1 MSGRK
6 KAGSWQEGVART
18 FSRLFSK
25 NHSQDKEESDKEES
39 DSTAKS
45 ASSKETNQEI
55 KQEAETEP
63 AGEATDRQED
73 ENTLKSE
80 VNTYQPSEDPI
91 VIPDNNGENNSS
103 VEVQGEFAA
112 SEEIHEDCL
121 PRVPPEI
128 KPPDHDRQPKD
139 NFLLF
144 LGNLFNFTPKTLS
157 TEVKQA
163 PTKKENS
170 ETENEQKD
178 QSSLCEGGPLIQK
191 QPDVS
196 SLTVST
202 SKEEADSTT
211 EDTETKH
218 FTPASP
224 ALPGMES
231 NKESTKA
238 PEQLHRGKDAP
249 AVTYATYR
257 GSRQIRKL
265 LKRRASVDSTIPE
278 KDLIENQNTFI
289 VTECGEIEN
298 IVNITG
304 KNEAH
309 LPNGI
314 AVGQDTTLAQ
324 YHVPNRAVKSK
335 ALIKNISLSIVNE
348 MSNSLPNLSLEANS
362 IAYCN
367 EETDKE
373 HSIQT
378 PVSTSLDACNKLLSS
393 EITLLNNCFVDKDD
407 TTSSTIPGVVN
418 SNETEPTSNAT
429 NNIETSNVPF
439 QPMPECLTLEHCTVS
454 SYHISDKVNE
464 EINLEECKVSLSS
477 AANDNMET
485 NVPLQPKSECLAH
498 EHSTGGT
505 HHIHDKV
512 DNEIH
517 LKESKVNNNFTCT
530 SKIENSHLS
539 DLVTISE
546 EMNGDNHKPPP
557 CIVVDSDASPA
568 APESE
573 DFNKTSTLHLIWPTE
588 PTCMTDVEVPA
599 AEVGSFSEGKVEPI
613 SMAHIYSPTKEPDN
627 ILLATIKV
635 PTATKINLHN
645 AGDMVC
651 PSAFTDGDDKE
662 KNDMNNRLCDGNRVS
677 NQAKPQFEDGMNN
690 MSSVRTDECGFENAV
705 CPAVASDDTS
715 VASGVHLTNV
725 LSDDALTDASCVTL
739 VSSSANINEF
749 NPDILHSDGGIQGMS
764 DLKSG
769 KGNVAY
775 TSTVLLPKNMTFQ
788 SILPASS
795 TFDSNLPSTAES
807 YIALTKSIVAEKNT
821 LSVSIE
827 NGTSVNQLHAASTS
841 GDDKLDKLEPP
852 SVYDNGSRCLPS
864 FLTSNSSVIRMSSS
878 DTTGNTDSDAVTF
891 PLTSPPEDCKFA
903 NEDMEGYK
911 MNNSLEEQVAVAL
924 ESEYIDGNIVV
935 AKISVKS
942 VNVDEVKMSPCIF
955 QSEVVKLSTHSSKAF
970 EPEYVLLPN
979 LSPPVSPVEPA
990 DMVNNINSIP
1000 AIEKFDIPSPA
1011 FATIHDQANTFPSS
1025 IDGKNENM
1033 LIISSPCIYS
1043 KDVTVESV
1051 MAKTNCIGDSVESFN
1066 TTNEDIVIDNIHAND
1081 TIREYF
1087 CDIFPS
1093 VLKHENTVQ
1102 SSATHTVVENRK
1114 VTANNVLSNKDLL
1127 RPVEASVIDVVRDL
1141 INTDSIA
1148 FAEGL
1153 LSLEMGDGTLMN
1165 PCPPPQESIDVCVP
1179 IVFSDASQSKNNVE
1193 TEVLPSAAISKPIS
1207 NNSQE
1212 NVVNLI
1218 RKGEGMLGDKGVPS
1232 LLKSKGIE
1240 SKKDADV
1247 AISDPIMSNKIYEHN
1262 SVKEN
1267 EEIKTVTFADFECKP
1282 QYLNQML
1289 LKKADK
1295 IAFDVLHLSLKEIKS
1310 TQKTTTPVF
1319 ENPLRTAVP
1328 DFAHGKKE
1336 RESAMSDPVESF
1348 HGDDAKNVLIISGSE
1363 SNVKNSF
1370 NRACNDT
1377 SLKPET
1383 FYTENLLAQKAEQI
1397 IKDVMYIVK
1406 QQLSSG
1412 QLQKCLDKN
1421 HNETIVKTANPVFTE
1436 NITALDETT
1445 IPVIE
1450 PLWSNICTSVPVNYP
1465 LKETKFVVGSFPTI
1479 ENGVSVDT
1487 EEVAIF
1493 LETLQN
1499 DVATSEEENGL
1510 FSFDDSTTEDS
1521 DFAEMF
1527 VDTVNVKLIKEEMKE
1542 DKWNQKT
1549 ISIEGCAAELALQ
1562 TLNEN
1567 ERTCME
1573 NVDNYDSSILFT
1585 IPENISKN
1593 NLFSK
1598 DKKDRPQNTETE
1610 RQLNNVRNVLQH
1622 EAYTQKNSL
1631 AGDGSEEKNEFNLE
1645 GNNICLPLYPLL
1657 VPPDQNV
1664 EFHEENED
1672 ATPYYFE
1679 GSNLINVTNNDS
1691 ELDSFEMVQA
1701 KPFRVFPFA
1710 LSPIYEDDSSQEDVV
1725 SSDNSPGC
1733 CNKRSPKES
1742 SSILS
1747 LLQSVSERLKHDNSV
1762 DDEEEESV
1770 NENLPATQNEDY
1782 TGHLSKAHTEHD
1794 KNISSSQEMSWSSL
1808 EDSTSFLPKSEHLLT
1823 EASEDSRNLL
1833 SETDKGSMLKSA
1845 SRSVYY
1851 QYLQNAKDY
1860 SSGKGPRLGSI
1871 LHEILMPKPIHLQVD
1886 DSLKAELPLVNPVGI
1901 ETLKYNPRP
1910 GKMVVHDMLC
1920 SGNKI
1925 EICSDVHDA
1934 TNWAF
1939 PSEAWIRVVRG
1950 CWVLHEKP
1958 SFQGRTHVLE
1968 EGETILNNPWDLNN
1982 LELSSK
1988 IVTIGSIQRLVK
2000 DGAIPELEM
2009 FPKCTATT
2017 LPSCLHSEIANV
2029 QEHTAD
2035 IPTSIIVK
2043 SGAWLAYSEP
2053 HYKGTMAILEPGP
2066 SPIPAD
2072 FQSLRPLKMGGLK
2085 VQLPLDPTI
2094 IVYEKSH
2101 FSGWCKM
2108 LTEHVNSVTTWFSK
2122 ECNFKGIGS
2131 IRVCGGVWVA
2141 YDHERYKG
2149 HQHLLEE
2156 GEYADW
2162 HAWGGVSDAV
2172 LSFRY
2177 LQADFLEAAVTLYES
2192 DAEDGKLIDIQN
2204 QEISDL
2210 EQVGFCSETRSI
2222 HVQRGVWV
2230 AYQQKHF
2237 CGQQYVLEKGK
2248 YKCFSDWGGNNNTIL
2263 SIRPVMLEPIGRDKH
2278 QHLIKSYSGEH
2289 FHGHCTE
2296 YTSEASDFKPEVPCS
2311 FRVLQGCWLLGYQ
2324 GDAAEEQC
2332 VLEEGHYPD
2341 LASCGCPS
2349 AHITCLK
2356 PIDYVFA
2363 EPLISLFS
2371 LDSCEG
2377 RELYFEE
2384 AVNSVLSKDLHF
2396 YTQSVRVRSG
2406 LWIAYEGANFLG
2418 KQMLLETGEI
2428 LNWSEFSRWKA
2439 IGSLRPMKQPAVY
2452 VRIKN
2457 RAQDKYL
2464 TVTGKLS
2471 DVRATTVCIAHYNGK
2486 NSQIWY
2492 FCRGLFKSKINHA
2505 CLDVI
2510 GGRDVPGS
2518 KVALWTEHGK
2528 SRQKWRLNKD
2538 GTITSY
2544 ISNELVLDVKGG
2556 NYYDKNSI
2564 IVNYPVAN
2572 QPTQRWEMEIL

>member
-18 FSRLFSK
+18 FSRLFSR
-25 NHSQDKEESDKEES
+25 NHSQDKEEEGDKEES

-45 ASSKETNQEI
+45 ASSRETNQEI

-63 AGEATDRQED
+63 ACEATDRQEEED
-73 ENTLKSE
+73 NSLKSE
-80 VNTYQPSEDPI
+80 VNTYQHSEDPI
-91 VIPDNNGENNSS
+91 VITDNKGENNSC

-112 SEEIHEDCL
+112 SEETHADYL
-121 PRVPPEI
+121 PRLPPEI
-128 KPPDHDRQPKD
+128 KPPDHDSQPKD
-139 NFLLF
+139 NFLQF

-178 QSSLCEGGPLIQK
+178 QSSLCEAGPLIQK

-196 SLTVST
+196 SLAVST
-202 SKEEADSTT
+202 SKEEADSNT
-211 EDTETKH
+211 EDTKRKH

-224 ALPGMES
+224 ALTGMES
-231 NKESTKA
+231 NKETTKA
-238 PEQLHRGKDAP
+238 PEQLQGGKDAP

-278 KDLIENQNTFI
+278 KVDPIEIQSTFI

-298 IVNITG
+298 TVNITG
-304 KNEAH
+304 KNAAH
-309 LPNGI
+309 LLNGI
-314 AVGQDTTLAQ
+314 AVGRDMSLAQ
-324 YHVPNRAVKSK
+324 YHVPNTAVKSK
-335 ALIKNISLSIVNE
+335 ALVKNISLSIVNE
-348 MSNSLPNLSLEANS
+348 KSNSLPNLSQQANS
-362 IAYCN
+362 IANCD

-373 HSIQT
+373 PYIQT
-378 PVSTSLDACNKLLSS
+378 PVSTSLDACNKRFSP
-393 EITLLNNCFVDKDD
+393 EITLLTNCILDKDD
-407 TTSSTIPGVVN
+407 KETSSNIPGVVN
-418 SNETEPTSNAT
+418 SN
-429 NNIETSNVPF
+429 V
-439 QPMPECLTLEHCTVS
+439 L
-454 SYHISDKVNE
+454 
-464 EINLEECKVSLSS
+464 
-477 AANDNMET
+477 
-485 NVPLQPKSECLAH
+485 LQPKSECLAL
-498 EHSTGGT
+498 EHSTVCT
-505 HHIHDKV
+505 HHIYDKV
-512 DNEIH
+512 DDEINLEELEFSSTSKNTIDKPDNILNAEKKLAIEPYQLSNIEE
-517 LKESKVNNNFTCT
+517 LKEMSSSLLQVYDLPSELNSSAMSVQESKVNNNFTYT

-539 DLVTISE
+539 DLVTTSE
-546 EMNGDNHKPPP
+546 ERNGDNHKPPP
-557 CIVVDSDASPA
+557 CIVVDCDASLAVPG
-568 APESE
+568 SG
-573 DFNKTSTLHLIWPTE
+573 DFNKTNTLHLIRPTE

-599 AEVGSFSEGKVEPI
+599 AEVGSFSEGKVVPI
-613 SMAHIYSPTKEPDN
+613 SMAPIYSPTKEPDN
-627 ILLATIKV
+627 ILQATITV

-645 AGDMVC
+645 ARDMVC
-651 PSAFTDGDDKE
+651 PSAFAEGDEIE
-662 KNDMNNRLCDGNRVS
+662 KHHMNNRLCNGSTVS
-677 NQAKPQFEDGMNN
+677 NQAKLQFEDVMNN
-690 MSSVRTDECGFENAV
+690 MSSVRMDECGFENAV
-705 CPAVASDDTS
+705 CPAVASHDKS
-715 VASGVHLTNV
+715 AASGVHLTNV
-725 LSDDALTDASCVTL
+725 FSDDALTDASCVTQ
-739 VSSSANINEF
+739 VSSSTNINEF
-749 NPDILHSDGGIQGMS
+749 NPDTLHSDGEIQGMY

-769 KGNVAY
+769 KRNVAN
-775 TSTVLLPKNMTFQ
+775 TSTVLAPRSVTFQ
-788 SILPASS
+788 SILPAST
-795 TFDSNLPSTAES
+795 TFNSNMPSTAES
-807 YIALTKSIVAEKNT
+807 YIPLTKSIVAETTT
-821 LSVSIE
+821 LCVAIE
-827 NGTSVNQLHAASTS
+827 NGTSVNQLRAASTS
-841 GDDKLDKLEPP
+841 GDNRLEKLEPP
-852 SVYDNGSRCLPS
+852 SIYDNGSSCLPS
-864 FLTSNSSVIRMSSS
+864 FLPSNNSLIRMSSS
-878 DTTGNTDSDAVTF
+878 DTTGNTDSDAITS
-891 PLTSPPEDCKFA
+891 PLTIPPEDCKFA

-911 MNNSLEEQVAVAL
+911 MNNSLEEQVAMGL
-924 ESEYIDGNIVV
+924 ESQDIDEDIVV

-942 VNVDEVKMSPCIF
+942 VNVNEVKISPCVF
-955 QSEVVKLSTHSSKAF
+955 QSEIVKLSTHSSKAI
-970 EPEYVLLPN
+970 EPEYVLLPS
-979 LSPPVSPVEPA
+979 LSPPLSPVEPA
-990 DMVNNINSIP
+990 DTVNNINSIP
-1000 AIEKFDIPSPA
+1000 AFEKFDIPSPA
-1011 FATIHDQANTFPSS
+1011 VATIHDQANTFPSS
-1025 IDGKNENM
+1025 VDGKNESM
-1033 LIISSPCIYS
+1033 LIGSSPCIHS
-1043 KDVTVESV
+1043 KDVTVDSV
-1051 MAKTNCIGDSVESFN
+1051 MAKTNCIRDSVESFF
-1066 TTNEDIVIDNIHAND
+1066 TTNEDIVIDNIHSSD
-1081 TIREYF
+1081 TKREYF
-1087 CDIFPS
+1087 CDLFPS
-1093 VLKHENTVQ
+1093 VLKHENTVEN
-1102 SSATHTVVENRK
+1102 SATHTVVENRK
-1114 VTANNVLSNKDLL
+1114 VNANNVLLTKDLL
-1127 RPVEASVIDVVRDL
+1127 RTVEASEIDFVRDL
-1141 INTDSIA
+1141 TNTDSIA
-1148 FAEGL
+1148 FAEDL
-1153 LSLEMGDGTLMN
+1153 LSPEMGDGRLMN

-1193 TEVLPSAAISKPIS
+1193 TEVLTSAAISKPIS
-1207 NNSQE
+1207 NSIQE

-1218 RKGEGMLGDKGVPS
+1218 RKGEGMRGDKGLPS
-1232 LLKSKGIE
+1232 LLNSEGIE
-1240 SKKDADV
+1240 SKKDSGIAV
-1247 AISDPIMSNKIYEHN
+1247 SDTIVSNKFSEHN
-1262 SVKEN
+1262 SVKEC
-1267 EEIKTVTFADFECKP
+1267 EEIKTVTFADLECKP
-1282 QYLNQML
+1282 QDLNQML

-1295 IAFDVLHLSLKEIKS
+1295 MASDVLHVSLKEIKS
-1310 TQKTTTPVF
+1310 TQKITTPVC
-1319 ENPLRTAVP
+1319 ENHLRTAVP
-1328 DFAHGKKE
+1328 DVTHGKKE
-1336 RESAMSDPVESF
+1336 SAITAPVENF

-1363 SNVKNSF
+1363 SNVNHCV

-1383 FYTENLLAQKAEQI
+1383 FYTENLEKKAEQI
-1397 IKDVMYIVK
+1397 IKDVMSIVM

-1421 HNETIVKTANPVFTE
+1421 HNETIVKTANPVFTD
-1436 NITALDETT
+1436 NITAVDETA
-1445 IPVIE
+1445 IAVIE

-1465 LKETKFVVGSFPTI
+1465 LKETEFVVGPFPTI

-1487 EEVAIF
+1487 EEVVIF

-1510 FSFDDSTTEDS
+1510 FSFDDSTSVDS

-1527 VDTVNVKLIKEEMKE
+1527 VDTVNVNLIKEEMKE
-1542 DKWNQKT
+1542 DKWNQKI
-1549 ISIEGCAAELALQ
+1549 ISIEGCTAKLALQ
-1562 TLNEN
+1562 TLNQN

-1573 NVDNYDSSILFT
+1573 NVDNYDSSKLFT
-1585 IPENISKN
+1585 EQIPENISKN
-1593 NLFSK
+1593 NLFSR
-1598 DKKDRPQNTETE
+1598 DKKDGPQNSETKG
-1610 RQLNNVRNVLQH
+1610 QLNNVRNVLQH
-1622 EAYTQKNSL
+1622 EACTQKNSL
-1631 AGDGSEEKNEFNLE
+1631 AGDGSEDKTKFISE
-1645 GNNICLPLYPLL
+1645 GNEICLPPYPLL
-1657 VPPDQNV
+1657 VPSDENV
-1664 EFHEENED
+1664 FREENED
-1672 ATPYYFE
+1672 ATTYYFE
-1679 GSNLINVTNNDS
+1679 GSNLINVTNNGS

-1710 LSPIYEDDSSQEDVV
+1710 LSPIYENDSSQEDVV
-1725 SSDNSPGC
+1725 SSDHSPGC
-1733 CNKRSPKES
+1733 SNKRSPKES

-1747 LLQSVSERLKHDNSV
+1747 LLQSVSERLKHDNSL
-1762 DDEEEESV
+1762 DEEGEESI
-1770 NENLPATQNEDY
+1770 NENLPATQNEDS
-1782 TGHLSKAHTEHD
+1782 TDHLSKAHTEHD
-1794 KNISSSQEMSWSSL
+1794 KNISSSQKMPWSSL
-1808 EDSTSFLPKSEHLLT
+1808 EDHTPFLPKSEHLLT
-1823 EASEDSRNLL
+1823 ETSEDCRNLL
-1833 SETDKGSMLKSA
+1833 PETDKGTMLKSV

-1851 QYLQNAKDY
+1851 QYLQHAKDY
-1860 SSGKGPRLGSI
+1860 SSEKGPRRGSI
-1871 LHEILMPKPIHLQVD
+1871 LHEILMPKPIQLQVD
-1886 DSLKAELPLVNPVGI
+1886 DSVKTDPPLVNPVGI

-1910 GKMVVHDMLC
+1910 GKMVIHDMLC
-1920 SGNKI
+1920 SGNQL
-1925 EICSDVHDA
+1925 EICSDVHNA
-1934 TNWAF
+1934 TNWTF

-2000 DGAIPELEM
+2000 DGVIPEIEM
-2009 FPKCTATT
+2009 WFKCTATT
-2017 LPSCLHSEIANV
+2017 VPPCLHSEIANL
-2029 QEHTAD
+2029 QEHSAD
-2035 IPTSIIVK
+2035 IPTNIIVK
-2043 SGAWLAYSEP
+2043 SGAWLAYSEA
-2053 HYKGTMAILEPGP
+2053 HYKGTVTILEPGP

-2072 FQSLRPLKMGGLK
+2072 FKSLRPLKMGGLK

-2094 IVYEKSH
+2094 IIYEKSH

-2108 LTEHVNSVTTWFSK
+2108 LTEHVYSVTTWFSK
-2122 ECNFKGIGS
+2122 ECDFKGIGS

-2149 HQHLLEE
+2149 RQYLLEE
-2156 GEYADW
+2156 GEYANW

-2204 QEISDL
+2204 QEIPDL

-2237 CGQQYVLEKGK
+2237 CGEQYVLEKGK
-2248 YKCFSDWGGNNNTIL
+2248 YKCFSDWGGSNNTIL

-2278 QHLIKSYSGEH
+2278 QHLIKAYSGEH
-2289 FHGHCTE
+2289 FHGCCAE
-2296 YTSEASDFKPEVPCS
+2296 YTSEASDLKSEVPYS

-2341 LASCGCPS
+2341 LASCGCPT
-2349 AHITCLK
+2349 AHITFLK

-2363 EPLISLFS
+2363 EPLISLFA

-2396 YTQSVRVRSG
+2396 YTQSVRIRSG

-2428 LNWSEFSRWKA
+2428 LNWSEFSGWKA
-2439 IGSLRPMKQPAVY
+2439 IGSLRPVKQPAVY

-2471 DVRATTVCIAHYNGK
+2471 DARATTVCIAHYNGK

-2572 QPTQRWEMEIL
+2572 QLTQRWEMEIL